1 MYTNSMILNPI
12 QKKSTFQLENKALV
26 FRKPIYSKSPI
37 SRTFTDHRPTFSAG
51 LIKDFIP
58 TSLTVPHNNQI
69 NKLNQIKPVNVLN
82 MKSIQINPNNKIN
95 VSSSQV
101 INNPMPNKVPILTPK
116 ISNSAIITNNN
127 IINNQPVLTNN
138 LKPVSVINMNN
149 NANNINN
156 YKIGSQIS
164 SNNYALY
171 NPNQNFINPSVN
183 QNAIT
188 NVSKII
194 PNPNQNTPI
203 NIVNPI
209 SNPIPF
215 AKSNSFNNII
225 NPNPIPISNPTTP
238 VNQNQVIVKP
248 ISNPIN
254 PVQNNNQNIQS
265 NIPTIIAKSVQNN
278 NQNIQSNI
286 PTIVAKPV
294 QNNNQNIQ
302 SNIPTIIAKPVQNI
316 NQNIQSNI
324 PTIIAKPVQNI
335 NQNIQ
340 SNIPTIIAKPVQ
352 NINQNI
358 PIMAPTTVPNTIQ
371 KVISIPNQNQNTI
384 SVPNTIPN
392 VLTSPNSFLIPS
404 EKLNLNEF
412 ELLGEIG
419 KGSFGKIYK
428 VRWKVNQKLFA
439 LKNELVDDMEGIN
452 TRLSRGKAMRDFVQ
466 STGCTGVV
474 NIYGYHLIRQGNEYH
489 YFELMDLCDTD
500 FEKQIK
506 MRANYLSYFT
516 EAELNN
522 IMKQLISTLSFLQK
536 RHITHRDIKPQ
547 NILIANGQ
555 YKLCDFGDIRVM
567 QRDGLV
573 VQRIR
578 GSELYMSPILFN
590 ALRQGVQTI
599 QHNTY
604 KSDVFSL
611 GMCLFYAACL
621 SFNGP
626 VEIRE
631 VVNMKIKQQI
641 LNKYLG
647 TRYSQNFI
655 KFLYLMLLTNEI
667 DRPDFVLLEDAM
679 LKYGL

>member
-1 MYTNSMILNPI
+1 MILNPI
-12 QKKSTFQLENKALV
+12 QKKNTFQLGNKALV
-26 FRKPIYSKSPI
+26 FQKPIYSKSPI

-58 TSLTVPHNNQI
+58 ISLTVPHNNQI

-254 PVQNNNQNIQS
+254 PVQNNNPNIQS
-265 NIPTIIAKSVQNN
+265 NIPTII
-278 NQNIQSNI
+278 
-286 PTIVAKPV
+286 AKPV

-324 PTIIAKPVQNI
+324 PTIIANPVQNI

-631 VVNMKIKQQI
+631 VVNMNIKQQI

-647 TRYSQNFI
+647 TRYSQKFI
-655 KFLYLMLLTNEI
+655 KFLYLMLLTNED

>member
-1 MYTNSMILNPI
+1 MILNPI

-37 SRTFTDHRPTFSAG
+37 SRTFTDHKPTFSAG

-101 INNPMPNKVPILTPK
+101 INNQMPNKVPILTPK
-116 ISNSAIITNNN
+116 ISNSSIITNNN

-265 NIPTIIAKSVQNN
+265 NIPTIIAK
-278 NQNIQSNI
+278 
-286 PTIVAKPV
+286 PV

-384 SVPNTIPN
+384 SVTNTITN

-590 ALRQGVQTI
+590 GLRQGVQTI

-631 VVNMKIKQQI
+631 VVNMNIKQQI

-647 TRYSQNFI
+647 TRYSQKFI
-655 KFLYLMLLTNEI
+655 KFLYLMLVTNEN

>member
-1 MYTNSMILNPI
+1 MILNPI
-12 QKKSTFQLENKALV
+12 QKKNTFQLGNKALV
-26 FRKPIYSKSPI
+26 FQKPIYSKSPI

-58 TSLTVPHNNQI
+58 ISLTVPHNNQI

-265 NIPTIIAKSVQNN
+265 NIPTIIAK
-278 NQNIQSNI
+278 
-286 PTIVAKPV
+286 PV

-324 PTIIAKPVQNI
+324 PTIIANPVQNI

-631 VVNMKIKQQI
+631 VVNMNIKQQI

-647 TRYSQNFI
+647 TRYSQNII
-655 KFLYLMLLTNEI
+655 KFLYLMLLTNEN

>member
-1 MYTNSMILNPI
+1 
-12 QKKSTFQLENKALV
+12 
-26 FRKPIYSKSPI
+26 
-37 SRTFTDHRPTFSAG
+37 
-51 LIKDFIP
+51 
-58 TSLTVPHNNQI
+58 
-69 NKLNQIKPVNVLN
+69 
-82 MKSIQINPNNKIN
+82 MKSIQINPNNKTD

-101 INNPMPNKVPILTPK
+101 INNQMPNKVPIYNGNLTPR
-116 ISNSAIITNNN
+116 ILNSAIITNNN

-156 YKIGSQIS
+156 YKIGNQIS

-225 NPNPIPISNPTTP
+225 NPNPISISNPTTS

-248 ISNPIN
+248 ISNPVN

-265 NIPTIIAKSVQNN
+265 NIPTIIAKPVQNN

-286 PTIVAKPV
+286 PTIIAKPV

-335 NQNIQ
+335 NQNI
-340 SNIPTIIAKPVQ
+340 PII
-352 NINQNI
+352 
-358 PIMAPTTVPNTIQ
+358 APTTVPNTIQ

-631 VVNMKIKQQI
+631 VVNMNIKQQI

-647 TRYSQNFI
+647 TRYSQKFI
-655 KFLYLMLLTNEI
+655 KFLYLMLLTNED

>member
-58 TSLTVPHNNQI
+58 ISLTVPHNNQI

-116 ISNSAIITNNN
+116 ISNSSIITNNN
-127 IINNQPVLTNN
+127 IINNQPVITNN

-149 NANNINN
+149 STNNINN
-156 YKIGSQIS
+156 FKIGSQIS

-248 ISNPIN
+248 ISNPVN
-254 PVQNNNQNIQS
+254 PVQNNN
-265 NIPTIIAKSVQNN
+265 K
-278 NQNIQSNI
+278 
-286 PTIVAKPV
+286 
-294 QNNNQNIQ
+294 NIQ

-324 PTIIAKPVQNI
+324 PTIIAKPV
-335 NQNIQ
+335 
-340 SNIPTIIAKPVQ
+340 P

-371 KVISIPNQNQNTI
+371 KVISIPNQNKNTI
-384 SVPNTIPN
+384 SVPNTITN

-466 STGCTGVV
+466 STRCTGVV

-631 VVNMKIKQQI
+631 VVNMNIKQQI

-647 TRYSQNFI
+647 TRYSQKFI
-655 KFLYLMLLTNEI
+655 KFLYLMLLTNED
-667 DRPDFVLLEDAM
+667 DRPDFVLLEDAI

>member
-1 MYTNSMILNPI
+1 MYTNSMIQNPI

-116 ISNSAIITNNN
+116 ISNSSIITNNN

-248 ISNPIN
+248 VSNPIN

-265 NIPTIIAKSVQNN
+265 NIPTII
-278 NQNIQSNI
+278 
-286 PTIVAKPV
+286 AKPV

-324 PTIIAKPVQNI
+324 PTIIANPVQNI

-428 VRWKVNQKLFA
+428 VRWKANQKLFA

>member
-12 QKKSTFQLENKALV
+12 QKKNTFQLGNKALV
-26 FRKPIYSKSPI
+26 FQKPIYSKSPI

-58 TSLTVPHNNQI
+58 ISLTVPHNNQI

-265 NIPTIIAKSVQNN
+265 NIPTIIAK
-278 NQNIQSNI
+278 
-286 PTIVAKPV
+286 PV
-294 QNNNQNIQ
+294 QNN
-302 SNIPTIIAKPVQNI
+302 
-316 NQNIQSNI
+316 
-324 PTIIAKPVQNI
+324 

-631 VVNMKIKQQI
+631 VVNMNIKQQI

>member
-12 QKKSTFQLENKALV
+12 QKKNTFQLGNKALV
-26 FRKPIYSKSPI
+26 FQKPIYSKSPI

-58 TSLTVPHNNQI
+58 ISLTVPHNNQI

-254 PVQNNNQNIQS
+254 PVQNN
-265 NIPTIIAKSVQNN
+265 
-278 NQNIQSNI
+278 
-286 PTIVAKPV
+286 
-294 QNNNQNIQ
+294 
-302 SNIPTIIAKPVQNI
+302 
-316 NQNIQSNI
+316 
-324 PTIIAKPVQNI
+324 

>member
-58 TSLTVPHNNQI
+58 ISLTVPHNNQI
-69 NKLNQIKPVNVLN
+69 NKLNLIKPVNALN

-101 INNPMPNKVPILTPK
+101 NNNPMPNKVPILTPQ
-116 ISNSAIITNNN
+116 ISNSSIITNNN
-127 IINNQPVLTNN
+127 IINNQPVITNN

-149 NANNINN
+149 NTNNINN
-156 YKIGSQIS
+156 FKIGSQITS

-254 PVQNNNQNIQS
+254 PI
-265 NIPTIIAKSVQNN
+265 
-278 NQNIQSNI
+278 
-286 PTIVAKPV
+286 

-302 SNIPTIIAKPVQNI
+302 SNIPTIIAKPVQN
-316 NQNIQSNI
+316 N
-324 PTIIAKPVQNI
+324 

>member
-12 QKKSTFQLENKALV
+12 QKKNTFQLGNKALV
-26 FRKPIYSKSPI
+26 FQKPIYSKSPI

-58 TSLTVPHNNQI
+58 ISLTVPHNNQI

-254 PVQNNNQNIQS
+254 PVQN
-265 NIPTIIAKSVQNN
+265 
-278 NQNIQSNI
+278 
-286 PTIVAKPV
+286 
-294 QNNNQNIQ
+294 
-302 SNIPTIIAKPVQNI
+302 
-316 NQNIQSNI
+316 
-324 PTIIAKPVQNI
+324 I

-428 VRWKVNQKLFA
+428 VKWKVNQKLFA

-631 VVNMKIKQQI
+631 VVNMNIKQQI

-647 TRYSQNFI
+647 TRYSQKFI
-655 KFLYLMLLTNEI
+655 KFLYLMLLTNED